1 MNVER
6 QLTMKCQYE
15 ESIVDDEEFMTE
27 SFKAPREIKCFKYG
41 DRLNLINSDSVT
53 RLSDQTY
60 WVVED
65 VELGDKIDG
74 QVIVS
79 INPIPN
85 LDGSIAFKEVR
96 VAASV

>member
-1 MNVER
+1 MNVES

-15 ESIVDDEEFMTE
+15 ESVIDDEEFMTE
-27 SFKAPREIKCFKYG
+27 SYKAPREMKCFRYG
-41 DRLNLINSDSVT
+41 DKLNLVASDTIT

-60 WVVED
+60 WIVED
-65 VELGDKIDG
+65 IKLGDKIDG
-74 QVIVS
+74 QIIVS